1 MFANR
6 IHIANHG
13 FVILGI
19 FSLNNSLVHLKA
31 GQKTQKSLF
40 IRAQGLLKVKMTL
53 LKFIFFSSSQK
64 SKLEIPIFERSE
76 IFGAEFGHF
85 HSQNCQ
91 ILIQNDYV
99 GSFITVDTVTKAEN
113 QIFSQKNHN
122 KKFPTNRIR
131 TSDLEITA
139 LASTVSRS
147 AN

>member
-64 SKLEIPIFERSE
+64 SKLEIPIFRNSKSSE

-91 ILIQNDYV
+91 TLIQNDYV
-99 GSFITVDTVTKAEN
+99 GSFITVYMVTKAEN
-113 QIFSQKNHN
+113 RIFQQKN
-122 KKFPTNRIR
+122 
-131 TSDLEITA
+131 
-139 LASTVSRS
+139 
-147 AN
+147 